1 MAHLAFRYISSREQ
15 AFTLYNALLK
25 AHKEVFISY
34 QPDIKQYYIRFYD
47 NNNRSGV

>member
-1 MAHLAFRYISSREQ
+1 MAHLAFRYISDRKI

-34 QPDIKQYYIRFYD
+34 QPDIKKYYIRFYD
-47 NNNRSGV
+47 HNNRARV